1 MKRKTL
7 SWLLVFCLIVSLLP
21 VSALAAEG
29 GPDAGTP
36 VASAVSALQARI
48 DALPDADTL
57 AEMDTET
64 QDEVYTEICALS
76 DAIDELTD
84 EEAEALDMSALE
96 EAAAFFT
103 RQAMK
108 LTTPDDGKDESLP
121 AGTLDIANGS
131 ILITSTGYSQGT
143 LTQNSSTWSV
153 KDSEGNTVTETKWD
167 TVDTTHALTITGT
180 ATSSTAPYI
189 FVRSGNVSITLKD
202 VTASISAPST
212 NTNIPAIAIYQGAQ
226 AAITLEGTSTLI
238 SGTKAVGVQV
248 AGNGGSLTI
257 SGDGTLN
264 STIGSAFVKDYANTN
279 NYHRGGGKLTV
290 EGGTINGNILDKN
303 GGLEVEIN
311 GGTVN
316 GSITN
321 SEAWTGKNGNT
332 NIYTA
337 LNTKVTAGIVT
348 GAITCKNGNVTISG
362 GTVQGAITCSSGTV
376 SITGGNINTGYT
388 KTISGRTLTRLYFVD
403 ENGNALANK
412 KVSVT
417 EGTGE
422 DAKTWTALTNSKG
435 IITTYLASATTSVT
449 AKVGDASESS
459 TATITG
465 GKGLFGASC
474 TCGGE
479 NLGTLTMGTKS
490 QSITSINGSAA
501 LALTASYTHGADCKA
516 PDGFHGDYEKISYEI
531 VSVTR
536 NGQFVTADRYAAI
549 DGNTLTVYGDVDQD
563 AYAVKVRAVCGPEG
577 SNVYSKP
584 ITVTVGTYVS
594 SVDEEENTLDIAL
607 GSITVSAGTG
617 ENSSQTVYTQGE
629 KTISVDANTTVTI
642 TGTDEYS
649 ANNAVEHYI
658 RIEGG
663 SPTIELKDLTIIQNG
678 SFTPAIVLMSGTSTD
693 DNTATL
699 ILSGTNTLSGA
710 SQAPAVQINK
720 NATLTIRGEGTLN
733 ATGTNNV
740 SAIGAPRNNAY
751 AINPT
756 TKQADNSYRSG
767 GNLIIEGGT
776 INATGSDTGASI
788 GASYGTTFGNIT
800 IKGGVVN
807 ALRTNIGSGISTR
820 TNASSGGGSVTIE
833 GGVVNAK
840 SRSGSN
846 QKYDAI
852 HAEGGFSMTGGT
864 LGSLTLIGSTDG
876 VNYISVGTGNG
887 VGVSI
892 TGGNVNGYYTG
903 TESNCRV
910 LTKLYFVT
918 EDGSP
923 VANTEVTVTEGT
935 GDNAKTW
942 TALTND
948 KGVIT
953 TYFASDT
960 DSISV
965 SYGNQSNVD
974 AEIKAHQALIGGTC
988 ICSDFTGITWD
999 SGLPGSVTLYDE
1011 SESTYSVADAALVVD
1026 SDCSMPIHPNL
1037 TAISYSL
1044 SVTANGSTVDESSTS
1059 TYAAL
1064 ENGALT
1070 LKPASAPYTVT
1081 LTATAG
1087 DKTATQTVQVRKST
1101 AEEGVTTIDLSK
1113 GNVTISYNSE
1123 TNTYSYTQ
1131 GSNEKSTTATANI
1144 LLTGNAASATV
1155 TVNGGSPNLTVNQ
1168 NSVDDVWAIYAS
1180 DEATDLTLDAQT
1192 VNGKVRFGESG
1203 SVQAALSYISSDKV
1217 KLNPDSGDITF
1228 DKSGGV
1234 QQGKFTVS
1242 ALDKR
1247 ELSVMGADTEAA
1259 RSITNKR
1266 SEALTLTVNNEEVTL
1281 KSGGVHTIKKALGSK
1296 QNAAGT
1302 CKTYLLT
1309 GGRAVYENYNAA
1321 TNYYDRCLVSGSGK
1335 ELEGYRLIA
1344 VGEGD
1349 AEAGNFKGEFFIEKE
1364 EGATYEDYYTQ
1375 SRISEVELD
1384 PDLDGTLQA
1393 GGFLYEV
1400 RLKELHA
1407 EYVSNIA
1414 VYTSALGDLYVGE
1427 NLSSFTWGNY
1437 CTTTGIHVPESN
1449 PHFAV
1454 DDAENGGVLYTK
1466 DFSTL
1471 LLIPAGRTAN
1481 YTVRKECTTI
1491 KANATM
1497 QCHVGAMTIG
1507 KNVSYIGG
1515 TYIFFSNWVNEFRV
1529 ESGNKYFAAK
1539 DGILYSA
1546 DMTRM
1551 VAYPRAKKDTVLTI
1565 PSTVTYVES
1574 LILAGTPIETLL
1586 VEEGAAI
1593 TGDQVGLG
1601 RLFSLKEVTLAGSY
1615 AGRFD
1620 GAKMLEKMTVYDGF
1634 NFSQD
1639 LATCSMDWIKAAGI
1653 TISGVSKGEN
1663 IPYDGNAHGITVAT
1677 TATDATVEY
1686 SADGV
1691 NYSAEAPAY
1700 TEPGTYTVYWR
1711 ITKAADASY
1720 NFARELYSSRTFT
1733 ISALEASED
1742 WFTLTTVGTSDT
1754 NPVTL
1759 SQPAAA
1765 PSLKNGYTVKYSKG
1779 GTGEATE
1786 TEPEE
1791 AGKYLVTVDITAEG
1805 YAKETLTLGYYTILS
1820 EAQSGSVVLSFI
1832 TYGGNAIEPIIWSSG
1847 ESDDK
1852 IAPDNPKRNGY
1863 TFAGWYTDTSLHS
1876 KATLGENNS
1885 ISKPAASTTWYAQW
1899 TRNTYTITYSGL
1911 YGAKNN
1917 NPTTYTVESPAFT
1930 LNAPVLAGYLF
1941 KGWKSN
1947 SDTKPDPS
1955 SSVTIEHGS
1964 YGDKT
1969 YTAVWEKIQ
1978 YTIAYTNHTDG
1989 VESNPTS
1996 YTVDDTASKG
2006 LSLTAPTA
2014 REGYTFS
2021 GWQMTVDGVTYI
2033 LPAKNAKIPQ
2043 GTVGNIVL
2051 SGIWMAE
2058 GQKLTL
2064 NANGGA
2070 FADGTSTMTITADYA
2085 SSITLTQPTRSG
2097 YAFAGWY
2104 ADSNLET
2111 PFEASTMPLST
2122 TIYAKWTKNS
2132 SSGGGSGI
2140 VMPGV
2145 RKPEVSAGE
2154 GVKVT
2159 LSKDGTTAKIE
2170 VEEGYEISDVTVN
2183 GVSQGKITEVTGLK
2197 TGDKL
2202 VVVAVK
2208 KAADESAIDKER
2220 IIKGV
2225 QNTKVW
2231 ITKTSKGKGWIK
2243 INYKKSKGYKVDYYE
2258 VYRKTGKN
2266 GKFGSKPFYKTKK
2279 NGLTGWYKN
2288 TKSLKK
2294 GTRYYYKVRG
2304 VRIIDGKKY
2313 YTKWSKT
2320 YYRIAK

>member
-64 QDEVYTEICALS
+64 QDEVYAEICALS
-76 DAIDELTD
+76 DAIDELTN

-103 RQAMK
+103 RQTMK
-108 LTTPDDGKDESLP
+108 LTTPDGGDEDDLP
-121 AGTLDIANGS
+121 EGTLSVANGS

-143 LTQNSSTWSV
+143 LKYDSSSKKWSV
-153 KDSEGNTVTETKWD
+153 TDSEGAAVTETTWGTGD
-167 TVDTTHALTITGT
+167 THALTITGT
-180 ATSSTAPYI
+180 ASSSTVPYI
-189 FVRSGNVSITLKD
+189 FVQSGNVSITLKD

-226 AAITLEGTSTLI
+226 AAITLEGTSTLTP
-238 SGTKAVGVQV
+238 GTKAAGVQV

-257 SGDGTLN
+257 SGDGTLK
-264 STIGSAFVKDYANTN
+264 STIGDAYVNTYANSN
-279 NYHRGGGKLTV
+279 NFHRGGGKLTV
-290 EGGTINGNILDKN
+290 ESGTINGNILDKN
-303 GGLEVEIN
+303 GGLKVEIN

-321 SEAWTGKNGNT
+321 SQAWIKNDGST
-332 NIYTA
+332 KVYTA

-348 GAITCKNGNVTISG
+348 GKIACSNGNVTISG
-362 GTVQGAITCSSGTV
+362 GTVQGVITCSSGTV

-412 KVSVT
+412 EVTVT
-417 EGTGE
+417 EGGTS
-422 DAKTWTALTNSKG
+422 WTAQTDSKG
-435 IITTYLASATTSVT
+435 LITTYLAESTTSVT
-449 AKVGDASESS
+449 AKVGDTSD
-459 TATITG
+459 TVTIEN
-465 GKGLFGASC
+465 GKGIFGASC
-474 TCGGE
+474 ACGE
-479 NLGTLTMGTKS
+479 NPGTLTMGTKS
-490 QSITSINGSAA
+490 QSITAINGSAA
-501 LALTASYTHGADCKA
+501 LALTASYTPRTDCKA

-678 SFTPAIVLMSGTSTD
+678 SFTPAIVLMSGTDTAN
-693 DNTATL
+693 NTATL

-720 NATLTIRGEGTLN
+720 NATLTIQGEGTLN

-740 SAIGAPRNNAY
+740 SAIGAPRHNNY

-756 TKQADNSYRSG
+756 TKKADNSYRSG

-788 GASYGTTFGNIT
+788 GASYLTTFGNIT

-807 ALRTNIGSGISTR
+807 TLRTNIGSGISTR

-840 SRSGSN
+840 SQSGSN

-864 LGSLTLIGSTDG
+864 LGTLTLTGSTDG
-876 VNYISVGTGNG
+876 VNYISVGTGDG

-892 TGGNVNGYYTG
+892 NGGNVNGYYTG
-903 TESNCRV
+903 TEKDSRV

-935 GDNAKTW
+935 EDDAKTW

-988 ICSDFTGITWD
+988 TCSDFTDITWD

-1087 DKTATQTVQVRKST
+1087 EKKAAQTVQVRKGT

-1131 GSNEKSTTATANI
+1131 GSNEESSTATANI

-1155 TVNGGSPNLTVNQ
+1155 TVNGGSPTLTVNQ

-1180 DEATDLTLDAQT
+1180 DEATDLTLNAQT
-1192 VNGKVRFGESG
+1192 VNGKVRFGAAG
-1203 SVQAALSYISSDKV
+1203 SKLAAMSYISAEKV

-1228 DKSGGV
+1228 NTNGGV

-1247 ELSVMGADTEAA
+1247 ELSIMGADTEAA

-1481 YTVRKECTTI
+1481 YTVREACTTI

-1539 DGILYSA
+1539 DGILY
-1546 DMTRM
+1546 
-1551 VAYPRAKKDTVLTI
+1551 L
-1565 PSTVTYVES
+1565 S
-1574 LILAGTPIETLL
+1574 LIHI
-1586 VEEGAAI
+1586 
-1593 TGDQVGLG
+1593 
-1601 RLFSLKEVTLAGSY
+1601 
-1615 AGRFD
+1615 
-1620 GAKMLEKMTVYDGF
+1620 
-1634 NFSQD
+1634 
-1639 LATCSMDWIKAAGI
+1639 
-1653 TISGVSKGEN
+1653 
-1663 IPYDGNAHGITVAT
+1663 
-1677 TATDATVEY
+1677 
-1686 SADGV
+1686 
-1691 NYSAEAPAY
+1691 
-1700 TEPGTYTVYWR
+1700 
-1711 ITKAADASY
+1711 
-1720 NFARELYSSRTFT
+1720 
-1733 ISALEASED
+1733 
-1742 WFTLTTVGTSDT
+1742 
-1754 NPVTL
+1754 
-1759 SQPAAA
+1759 
-1765 PSLKNGYTVKYSKG
+1765 
-1779 GTGEATE
+1779 
-1786 TEPEE
+1786 
-1791 AGKYLVTVDITAEG
+1791 
-1805 YAKETLTLGYYTILS
+1805 
-1820 EAQSGSVVLSFI
+1820 
-1832 TYGGNAIEPIIWSSG
+1832 
-1847 ESDDK
+1847 
-1852 IAPDNPKRNGY
+1852 
-1863 TFAGWYTDTSLHS
+1863 
-1876 KATLGENNS
+1876 
-1885 ISKPAASTTWYAQW
+1885 
-1899 TRNTYTITYSGL
+1899 
-1911 YGAKNN
+1911 
-1917 NPTTYTVESPAFT
+1917 
-1930 LNAPVLAGYLF
+1930 
-1941 KGWKSN
+1941 
-1947 SDTKPDPS
+1947 
-1955 SSVTIEHGS
+1955 
-1964 YGDKT
+1964 
-1969 YTAVWEKIQ
+1969 
-1978 YTIAYTNHTDG
+1978 
-1989 VESNPTS
+1989 
-1996 YTVDDTASKG
+1996 
-2006 LSLTAPTA
+2006 
-2014 REGYTFS
+2014 
-2021 GWQMTVDGVTYI
+2021 
-2033 LPAKNAKIPQ
+2033 
-2043 GTVGNIVL
+2043 
-2051 SGIWMAE
+2051 
-2058 GQKLTL
+2058 
-2064 NANGGA
+2064 
-2070 FADGTSTMTITADYA
+2070 
-2085 SSITLTQPTRSG
+2085 
-2097 YAFAGWY
+2097 
-2104 ADSNLET
+2104 
-2111 PFEASTMPLST
+2111 
-2122 TIYAKWTKNS
+2122 
-2132 SSGGGSGI
+2132 
-2140 VMPGV
+2140 
-2145 RKPEVSAGE
+2145 
-2154 GVKVT
+2154 
-2159 LSKDGTTAKIE
+2159 
-2170 VEEGYEISDVTVN
+2170 
-2183 GVSQGKITEVTGLK
+2183 
-2197 TGDKL
+2197 
-2202 VVVAVK
+2202 
-2208 KAADESAIDKER
+2208 
-2220 IIKGV
+2220 
-2225 QNTKVW
+2225 
-2231 ITKTSKGKGWIK
+2231 
-2243 INYKKSKGYKVDYYE
+2243 
-2258 VYRKTGKN
+2258 
-2266 GKFGSKPFYKTKK
+2266 
-2279 NGLTGWYKN
+2279 
-2288 TKSLKK
+2288 
-2294 GTRYYYKVRG
+2294 
-2304 VRIIDGKKY
+2304 
-2313 YTKWSKT
+2313 
-2320 YYRIAK
+2320 